1 MANVRT
7 IIADPGV
14 IREAIHKK
22 VTEAIKAKFP
32 IVSNN
37 YKAVLKDISIRQ
49 TELTSQEEAETKMR
63 KGNAPDGVFVNIDI
77 EDKNGKVVA
86 TLDNHRLMNLPYY
99 TNRYTLMLDGNEYNI
114 VSQMRTKSGVYTRK
128 RGNDELESAFNLAKG
143 ANFKLIMDPDTGTF
157 KVDML
162 GSTMPAMA
170 VLRILGAGPSDIQGA
185 IGDELYNKNDNV
197 SVAQMERTRNTLY
210 DKLVQYK
217 SDGSGKT
224 ATAEEKNA
232 AIRNY
237 FSNTQIDPET
247 TKLTLGKSFSSVS
260 ALTILEAMKKLLAV
274 YKGTDDIDERDNLEF
289 QKIFTIEDLF
299 KEVIDKSPDIVQH
312 IKRKLDAFKPGADKA
327 ENRKAL
333 RNAFSPVYFTKPIHN
348 FITGSTLSRIPS
360 QINPVEFMDSAS
372 IITRLG
378 EGGISSETAVPFETR
393 GVNNSY
399 LGVIDP
405 IAAPES
411 FKVGIDAHCTIGA
424 RKGDDNEFY
433 KQVVDCKT
441 GRRVNMRVIEL
452 YDKHVGFPDPK
463 YVKEKKP
470 DDVIA
475 SVYKGRIEKVKR
487 SQLDYQIPSPH
498 DMSTYTTNTI
508 PFMNANQGNRLL
520 MGDKHIQQ
528 SLPLLEPEKRLVTS
542 VLDNGSV
549 EDVIGNWTL
558 PKSPVDG
565 TVERVEKNCIVVR
578 GTDGHVVNVDYDRN
592 FPLATKTF
600 LDCTPTV
607 KAGQKVTKG
616 QVLAESNFTKD
627 GTLAMGRNLSVAYMP
642 YMGLNHEDGVVVSES
657 TAKKLTSVHA
667 DKFEVQLNDDVV
679 CNKKKYAVMFPTTF
693 TAEQLKELD
702 DDGVVQEG
710 AILHPGDP
718 VILAMKSAGDSRQN
732 QVLGLLHKSLIHPY
746 NDISEVYEEQFDGEV
761 TGVQKTSQQILVVVK
776 VAKTLQVGDK
786 LAGSYG
792 NKGVCSK
799 ILPDDQMPQ
808 DADGKPLDVVLTSM
822 SVISRINPAQTL
834 ESTLGKI
841 AKKKGITYEVE
852 NFSQPDFVE
861 YVRKEMQKH
870 HVSDKETVTD
880 PITGKKIPGVFVGVQ
895 HFHKLFKTSDSNF
908 AGRGIDGPHDQ
919 DEAPTGSGFGGPKA
933 LGGMEVN
940 ALIAHNARAVLRES
954 TMLRGSKNA
963 DFWKAFQMGMNPNF
977 PNEKKTFT
985 RFVATLKQAGINVTR
1000 EGDELV
1006 AAPLTDK
1013 DVLAMSSGPITW
1025 ESDGASSRGMLLR
1038 AKDYSPEPGGLFD
1051 TMTTGGLKGTKW
1063 SHIQLAEPLVNPVFS
1078 DAAKTLLGMSTKE
1091 LDKACVEKGGA
1102 FIKNELNKIDVASE
1116 LKKTEDEMNSGK
1128 MTKGALNTA
1137 VKKVGFLRA
1146 LNDLKL
1152 KPGDAYVLSMVP
1164 VTPPIMRPIS
1174 IGQSGDS
1181 IENDANKLYS
1191 SVVLL
1196 NNAFKRAKGAGLS
1209 DESLQENRRALMDSF
1224 GALTGVL
1231 APSEAKLKARGVK
1244 GALDFIAGDVP
1255 KQGYFQRK
1263 VIYGK
1268 MNLTGRST
1276 ITPDTTL
1283 GLDEVGL
1290 PEKIA
1295 WEMYKPFITRKLA
1308 QMGYNPLQARDEVE
1322 KRSPMAK
1329 KILEEEMS
1337 QRPVIINRAPT
1348 LWRHGIM
1355 AAKPLLRS
1363 DTNLHVNSLWE
1374 SSLNADYDGDA
1385 MQIHLPV
1392 TDEAVKDAYNIMPS
1406 KQLFSD
1412 KKKDDL
1418 LQVFGREPV
1427 SGLYVATANVGK
1439 TVIGSVK
1446 KYPNVDA
1453 AWKDYYAGK
1462 LKITDL
1468 VDIAG

>member
-1 MANVRT
+1 MANIRS
-7 IIADPGV
+7 IIADPSE
-14 IREAIHKK
+14 IREAIHSR
-22 VTEAIKAKFP
+22 VLEAVKAKFP

-37 YKAVLKDISIRQ
+37 YKAVLKDVTIKR
-49 TELTSQEEAETKMR
+49 TELTSSQEAETR
-63 KGNAPDGVFVNIDI
+63 LSSGNAPDGVFADIDI
-77 EDKNGKVVA
+77 LDRNGKAVA
-86 TLDNHRLMNLPYY
+86 SLTNHRLLNLPYY
-99 TNRYTLMLDGNEYNI
+99 TNRYTMLLDGNEYSI

-143 ANFKLIMDPDTGTF
+143 ANFKLIMDPDTGVF

-162 GSTMPAMA
+162 GSTMPALA
-170 VLRILGAGPSDIQGA
+170 VLRILGAGPSDIQSA
-185 IGDELYNKNDNV
+185 IGDELYKKNDNV
-197 SVAQMERTRNTLY
+197 SPAQMDRTRNTLY

-217 SDGSGKT
+217 ASGSGEH
-224 ATAEEKNA
+224 ASAEEKNA

-237 FSNTQIDPET
+237 FAGTSIDPET
-247 TKLTLGKSFSSVS
+247 TELTLGKAFSNVN
-260 ALTILEAMKKLLAV
+260 ALTLLEAMKKMLSV
-274 YKGTDDIDERDNLEF
+274 YKGEEDIDERDNLEF
-289 QKIFTIEDLF
+289 QKIYTVEDLL
-299 KEVIDKSPDIVQH
+299 KEVIDKAPDIVPH
-312 IKRKLDAFKPGADKA
+312 IKRKLDAYKPAADA
-327 ENRKAL
+327 SENRKAL
-333 RNAFSPVYFTKPIHN
+333 RNVFSPVYFTKPIQN

-360 QINPVEFMDSAS
+360 QINPMEFMDSAS

-378 EGGISSETAVPFETR
+378 EGGISNETAVPFGTR
-393 GVNNSY
+393 GVHNSY
-399 LGVIDP
+399 LGIIDP

-411 FKVGIDAHCTIGA
+411 FKIGIDAHCTMGA

-433 KQVVDCKT
+433 KRVLDCKS
-441 GRRVNMRVIEL
+441 GQIKNMRVIEL
-452 YDKHVGFPDPK
+452 YDKHVGFPDPG
-463 YVKEKKP
+463 YVKDKKP
-470 DDVIA
+470 GDIVPA
-475 SVYKGRIEKVKR
+475 LYRGKIEKIKR
-487 SQLDYQIPSPH
+487 SALDYQIPSPH
-498 DMSTYTTNTI
+498 AMSTYTTNTI
-508 PFMNANQGNRLL
+508 PLMNANQGNRLL

-542 VLDNGSV
+542 VIGKDSV
-549 EDVIGNWTL
+549 ENVVGQWAL

-565 TVERVEKNCIVVR
+565 TVERVDKDRIIVR
-578 GTDGHVVNVDYDRN
+578 GTDGKKYDVDYDRN

-600 LDCTPTV
+600 LDNTVIV
-607 KAGQKVTKG
+607 KAGDKVSKG
-616 QVLAESNFTKD
+616 QRLAESNFTKD
-627 GTLAMGRNLSVAYMP
+627 GTLTMGRNLSVAYMP

-667 DKFEVQLNDDVV
+667 DKFSLQLGDDIV
-679 CNKKKYAVMFPTTF
+679 CDKRKYAAMFPTQF
-693 TAEQLKELD
+693 TADQLKELD
-702 DDGVVQEG
+702 DDGVVREG
-710 AILHPGDP
+710 AVLHAGDP
-718 VILAMKSAGDSRQN
+718 VILAMKSSGDSRQN

-746 NDISEVYEEQFDGEV
+746 SDISEVYEEQFDGEV
-761 TGVQKTSQQILVVVK
+761 TGVQKTSQQITVMVK

-786 LAGSYG
+786 VAGSYG

-808 DADGKPLDVVLTSM
+808 DGDGKPLDVVLTSM

-841 AKKKGITYEVE
+841 AKKKGITYEIE
-852 NFSQPDFVE
+852 NFSKPDYVEFV
-861 YVRKEMQKH
+861 KNEMKKH
-870 HVSDKETVTD
+870 NISDRETVTD
-880 PITGKKIPGVFVGVQ
+880 PVTGKKMPGVFVGVQ

-919 DEAPTGSGFGGPKA
+919 DESPTGSGFSGPKA

-940 ALIAHNARAVLRES
+940 ALLAHNARSVLRES

-977 PNEKKTFT
+977 PNEKKTFS

-1000 EGDELV
+1000 QGDDIV

-1013 DVLAMSSGPITW
+1013 DVLEMSSGPITW
-1025 ESDGASSRGMLLR
+1025 ENDGTSSRGLMLR
-1038 AKDYSPEPGGLFD
+1038 AKTYAPEPGGIFD

-1063 SHIQLAEPLVNPVFS
+1063 SHVELVEPVVNPVFT
-1078 DAAKTLLGMSTKE
+1078 DAAKTLLNMSTKDMNE
-1091 LDKACVEKGGA
+1091 AMLGKGGS
-1102 FIKNELNKIDVASE
+1102 FIRSELNKIDVASE
-1116 LKKTEDEMNSGK
+1116 LKKTESEMNSGK
-1128 MTKGALNTA
+1128 LTKGALNTA
-1137 VKKVGFLRA
+1137 VKKVGYLRA
-1146 LNDLKL
+1146 LKETGL
-1152 KPGDAYVLSMVP
+1152 KPGDAYVLSVVP
-1164 VTPPIMRPIS
+1164 VTPPIMRPVS
-1174 IGQSGDS
+1174 IGRSGDS
-1181 IENDANKLYS
+1181 MENDANKLYS
-1191 SVVLL
+1191 ALIQVNNSFKNAKRTNL
-1196 NNAFKRAKGAGLS
+1196 NAS
-1209 DESLQENRRALMDSF
+1209 DMRDNRKALNESM
-1224 GALTGVL
+1224 GVLTGVI
-1231 APSEAKLKARGVK
+1231 APTEAKMRARGVK

-1255 KQGYFQRK
+1255 KYGYFQRK

-1295 WEMYKPFITRKLA
+1295 WELYKPFITRKLA
-1308 QMGYNPLQARDEVE
+1308 QMGYNPLQAKDQVE
-1322 KRSPMAK
+1322 KRTPIAK
-1329 KILEEEMS
+1329 KVLEEEMAG
-1337 QRPVIINRAPT
+1337 RPVIINRAPT

-1355 AAKPLLRS
+1355 AAKPVMRS

-1392 TDEAVKDAYNIMPS
+1392 TDDAVKDARNIMPS

-1427 SGLYVATANVGK
+1427 TGLYVATANVGR
-1439 TVIGSVK
+1439 TAIGNVRR
-1446 KYPNVDA
+1446 YPNVDA

-1462 LKITDL
+1462 LKMTDL